1 MQAPLYS
8 TVSLVTELFVSA
20 GIVTVIVQGY
30 RTGVFRKR
38 LVALTLAY
46 EALFNV
52 SYMIYRVLTH
62 VETVPHARFVIA
74 LAIFH
79 GTLSLAMFIAL
90 IAFMIVA
97 WRRYA
102 KGANFFRQHRIMTG
116 TFLFLWV
123 LSILSG
129 VLFYFVEYWGA

>member
-1 MQAPLYS
+1 MHAPIYS

-20 GIVTVIVQGY
+20 GIVTAIVQAY
-30 RTGVFRKR
+30 RKNVFRKR
-38 LVALTLAY
+38 LVLLTLAY
-46 EALFNV
+46 ETLFNV

-62 VETVPHARFVIA
+62 EEEPHESKIDVG

-90 IAFMIVA
+90 IVFMIIA
-97 WRRYA
+97 WKRYA
-102 KGANFFRQHRIMTG
+102 KGVNFFRAHRILTG
-116 TFLFLWV
+116 MFLFLWA

-129 VLFYFVEYWGA
+129 IAFYFVEYWGP

>member
-20 GIVTVIVQGY
+20 GIVTAIVQAY
-30 RTGVFRKR
+30 RTGIFRRR
-38 LVALTLAY
+38 LVALTLTY

-62 VETVPHARFVIA
+62 GHEEIESRFEIG

-97 WRRYA
+97 WKRYA
-102 KGANFFRQHRIMTG
+102 KGENFFRKHRVMTG
-116 TFLFLWV
+116 VFLVLWA

-129 VLFYFVEYWGA
+129 ILFYFVEYWRA